1 MAVTK
6 QDVYDSLNATLLK
19 YGYDAGNTPTEVT
32 DDTYTRIAALPD
44 SQLSDMFS
52 EINRVLIDRWFSN
65 GLNPSTPGLSRFIL
79 RDQGAHGFTITDR
92 FINLISAGTY
102 GTNTAEI
109 ASRMFDRADNPI
121 EVKHFTDGYKKPY
134 KATIDDQ
141 SFRKFLSADG
151 LVQYVAWLE
160 ANLFTSAEDEMRT
173 EIAAMMKAAVEA
185 GQVVTVTGVDMD
197 TENGLADLVEKMMTC
212 VDAFRQPTTLYNVG
226 ERKMS
231 TPDGVDVVIVTTPS
245 RWNRVRAR
253 LYSDRYHLDQLYVN
267 GQVLFAPEGT
277 DLGTVTDVELNE
289 HEVEFIV
296 ADARGWCI
304 DVTTLT
310 MKRFDV
316 GSENYINAFLHVEGV
331 KGSVPTFCN
340 AVAFAGEYG
349 DFREGGDSPEP
360 EQKDIILTAIS
371 SAAGNNVLLNG
382 DTIGNGT
389 AIDSGNA
396 VYAKTVPVKPGDI
409 IAQEYDVHGSYT
421 YIYTVAADG
430 TRTAVADTSYTV
442 TGDEY
447 AILTFGYSG

>member
-6 QDVYDSLNATLLK
+6 QDVFDHLNATLLK
-19 YGYDAGNTPTEVT
+19 YGYGAGNAPTEVT
-32 DDTYTRIAALPD
+32 DETYERIAALPD

-65 GLNPSTPGLSRFIL
+65 GINPSTPGLSRFIL

-92 FINLISAGTY
+92 FINLISAGSY
-102 GTNTAEI
+102 GTTTAEI

-121 EVKHFTDGYKKPY
+121 EVKHYTEGYKKPY

-160 ANLFTSAEDEMRT
+160 SNLFTSAEDEMRT
-173 EIAAMMKAAVEA
+173 EIAAMMKAAIEA

-212 VDAFRQPTTLYNVG
+212 VDGFRQPTTLYNKG
-226 ERKMS
+226 ARKMS

-253 LYSDRYHLDQLYVN
+253 LYSDRYHLDQLYVA

-277 DLGTVTDVELNE
+277 DLGTVTDADQNE

-340 AVAFAGEYG
+340 AVAFAGTYG
-349 DFREGGDSPEP
+349 
-360 EQKDIILTAIS
+360 
-371 SAAGNNVLLNG
+371 
-382 DTIGNGT
+382 
-389 AIDSGNA
+389 
-396 VYAKTVPVKPGDI
+396 
-409 IAQEYDVHGSYT
+409 
-421 YIYTVAADG
+421 
-430 TRTAVADTSYTV
+430 
-442 TGDEY
+442 
-447 AILTFGYSG
+447 TFS